1 MAALMEKGDM
11 TTLIENTTPK
21 SNFWKTPV
29 LGSFAFWLWRLDA
42 KRKLRRLQKHLKYL
56 DQHIE
61 IGSGTGSV
69 LSVMRKQNYYV
80 DGLDFADNSF
90 HEDLKPIV
98 YNGRMMPF
106 AKDVYDTALL
116 LTVLHYTEDPEG
128 ILREA
133 GRIAKRI
140 VVIEN
145 VYDRRVMEWLTKGFC
160 SLMNFEFIGHPHNN
174 RTHAQWIETFEKMD
188 LKLWHKSTYRVGG
201 IFKQAIY
208 VLKVEE
214 AA

>member
-1 MAALMEKGDM
+1 M
-11 TTLIENTTPK
+11 TTLMENPTSK
-21 SNFWKTPV
+21 SHFWKTPV
-29 LGSFAFWLWRLDA
+29 LGAFAFWCWRLDA
-42 KRKLRRLQKHLKYL
+42 KRKLRRMQKHLKFL

-90 HEDLKPIV
+90 YDDLKPIV
-98 YNGRMMPF
+98 YNGRMAPF
-106 AKDVYDTALL
+106 AENAYDTALL
-116 LTVLHYTEDPEG
+116 LTVLHHTDDPEV

-160 SLMNFEFIGHPHNN
+160 SLMNFEFIDHPHNN
-174 RTHAQWIETFEKMD
+174 RTHAQWIETFAKMD
-188 LKLWHKSTYRVGG
+188 LSLWHKSTDRVGG

-208 VLKVEE
+208 VLQVDKP
-214 AA
+214 A

>member
-1 MAALMEKGDM
+1 M
-11 TTLIENTTPK
+11 TTLMENPTPK

-29 LGSFAFWLWRLDA
+29 LGAFAFWCWRLDA
-42 KRKLRRLQKHLKYL
+42 KRKLRRLQKHLKFL

-90 HEDLKPIV
+90 RDDLKPIV
-98 YNGRMMPF
+98 YNGKMMPF

-116 LTVLHYTEDPEG
+116 LTVLHYTDDPEA

-145 VYDRRVMEWLTKGFC
+145 VYDRRAMEWLTKAFC
-160 SLMNFEFIGHPHNN
+160 SLMNFEFIDHPHNN
-174 RTHAQWIETFEKMD
+174 RTHAKWIETFDRMG
-188 LKLWHKSTYRVGG
+188 LKPWYKSPHRVRGF
-201 IFKQAIY
+201 FKQAIY
-208 VLKVEE
+208 VLQVDQP
-214 AA
+214 A